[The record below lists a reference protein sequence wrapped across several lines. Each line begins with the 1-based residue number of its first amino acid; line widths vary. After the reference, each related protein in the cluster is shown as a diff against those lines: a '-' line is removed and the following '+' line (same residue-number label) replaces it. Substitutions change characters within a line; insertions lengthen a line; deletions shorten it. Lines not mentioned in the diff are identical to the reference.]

1 MKKLKNEGE
10 RSEYNKDDNIS
21 LTFLFIC
28 ISPLIYSY
36 IYECGPE
43 WISRDGYFILKLTI
57 LFVDIF
63 CFLVALTI

>member
-1 MKKLKNEGE
+1 
-10 RSEYNKDDNIS
+10 
-21 LTFLFIC
+21 LFIC

-43 WISRDGYFILKLTI
+43 WISRDGYFTLKLTI

-63 CFLVALTI
+63 CFLVALALLGFTLDLVDEEK